1 MVALCGCGGPE
12 TSTTSAPTGPATHA
26 DASTPTAFPTATG
39 PPSVTSTAPTK
50 VLVVVEEN
58 KSASTALEQMP
69 YLAALADQY
78 LRTSNYRAVTHPSL
92 PNYLAI
98 AAGSTFGISDDD
110 PPERHP
116 ITQVSVFDEALAAGR
131 TVRTFAESMPHN
143 CTLTDSG
150 RYAVKHN
157 PWAYFS
163 VPVSRANCQRFDVP
177 AGTPD
182 QGALHDDVLAGTLP
196 TIGLLIPDLCNDAHD
211 CSMQVAD
218 SWLRQWI
225 PFVTAGPDYQA
236 GRLAIVVTFDEDDRT
251 AGNNVLTTIISPN
264 VSAMVSATP
273 LNHYSLARY
282 FAELAG
288 VPPLNQ
294 AAQSPSLAQ
303 VFTS

>member
-1 MVALCGCGGPE
+1 M
-12 TSTTSAPTGPATHA
+12 TTAPTDPGTHA
-26 DASTPTAFPTATG
+26 GASTPTAGPTATG
-39 PPSVTSTAPTK
+39 PPSVTPTAPIK

-69 YLAALADQY
+69 YLAALAHQY

-98 AAGSTFGISDDD
+98 AAGSTFGVSDDG

-116 ITQVSVFDEALAAGR
+116 ITQGSVFDEALTAGR
-131 TVRTFAESMPHN
+131 TVRTYAEAMPHT

-163 VPVSRANCQRFDVP
+163 APASRANCQRFDVP
-177 AGTPD
+177 AGTPE
-182 QGALHDDVLAGTLP
+182 QGALHDDVLAGTMP
-196 TIGLLIPDLCNDAHD
+196 TIGLLVPDLCHDAHD

-218 SWLRQWI
+218 SWLHQWI
-225 PFVTAGPDYQA
+225 PFVMAGPDYQA
-236 GRLAIVVTFDEDDRT
+236 GRLAIVITFDEDDRT

-264 VSAMVSATP
+264 VSAVVAATP
-273 LNHYSLARY
+273 LNHYSLDRY
-282 FAELAG
+282 LAELAG
-288 VPPLNQ
+288 IPPLDQ
-294 AAQSPSLAQ
+294 AAQSPSLGE